1 MSMPRSTWIVFALFA
16 VALAT
21 PAVALACACCD
32 GRIERT
38 PVGWSAPGDSLL
50 VRETGFSACEEVSR
64 LLVWQA
70 GRDAPMSATEKTV
83 DLFAGPVER
92 IPAERLRRGT
102 APSSGSKAIGRVRT
116 GRRP

>member
-50 VRETGFSACEEVSR
+50 VRETG
-64 LLVWQA
+64 
-70 GRDAPMSATEKTV
+70 RDAPMSATEKTV